1 MEKEGR
7 GRERRNKAG
16 WGRDGV
22 GGDGEERGVLHQAS
36 LSTKAGEMLLFV
48 EVSGVAGSVRG
59 FGGLLLLAFD
69 TRPPTPAPKI
79 SATPNFSLCL
89 GSLVVRV
96 CLLLIPPSTS
106 LIWFSMEP
114 TQSDGHSTGHW
125 RHLQGGA
132 PE

>member
-1 MEKEGR
+1 MLFCYQKR
-7 GRERRNKAG
+7 MISFNTS
-16 WGRDGV
+16 V
-22 GGDGEERGVLHQAS
+22 DGEERGVLHQAS

-132 PE
+132 PS